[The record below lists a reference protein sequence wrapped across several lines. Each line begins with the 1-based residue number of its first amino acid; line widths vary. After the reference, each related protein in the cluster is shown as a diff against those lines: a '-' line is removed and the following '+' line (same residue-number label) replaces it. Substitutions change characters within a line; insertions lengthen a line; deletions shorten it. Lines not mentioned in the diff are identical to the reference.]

1 MHAIIQLNVQFFYF
15 LLTYFNF
22 IKTGPICEE
31 PGEIENGEVTVINGS
46 PDHLAKN
53 EIIYDTKM
61 KYVGKSRAMELQQL
75 EYKCNKGYMLWGN
88 SRIECQYNNR
98 YTYFE

>member
-1 MHAIIQLNVQFFYF
+1 M
-15 LLTYFNF
+15 
-22 IKTGPICEE
+22 
-31 PGEIENGEVTVINGS
+31 INGS

-53 EIIYDTKM
+53 EVIYDMKM
-61 KYVGKSRAMELQQL
+61 KNVGKSRAMELQQL

-98 YTYFE
+98 YNYFVQISFFENFFFVIFN

>member
-1 MHAIIQLNVQFFYF
+1 MI
-15 LLTYFNF
+15 YFNF
-22 IKTGPICEE
+22 IRTGPICEE

-53 EIIYDTKM
+53 EVIYDMKM
-61 KYVGKSRAMELQQL
+61 KNVGKSRAMELQQL

-98 YTYFE
+98 YNYFVQIFCFENFLYFTNT